1 MVRLAMPLVLAE
13 LGWMLMGIVD
23 TMMVGRVSASAIGA
37 VGLGTTVFYSVA
49 ITAGGVLLGL
59 DTLVSQAFGA
69 GNREDCRR
77 SLISGIWL
85 ALLLIVPVM
94 LIIEG
99 AIAILPRLGVDPV
112 VIADV

>member
-37 VGLGTTVFYSVA
+37 VGLGTTVFYTVA
-49 ITAGGVLLGL
+49 ITAGGILLGL

-69 GNREDCRR
+69 GDRKDCRR
-77 SLISGIWL
+77 SLIAGIWL
-85 ALLLIVPVM
+85 ALLMIVPVM
-94 LIIEG
+94 LIIE
-99 AIAILPRLGVDPV
+99 AAMRMLPSFGVD
-112 VIADV
+112 